1 MKSNSSNPCI
11 IKIAIHTV
19 LLIIISVIALGID
32 SNAQTGLRKGEAV
45 IDPADKQNISGYI
58 HIAFAWGDQLI
69 PPQHMSRGLMNLTSA
84 MNLWTKIE
92 TKIDAHLFLSSPRLL
107 QMPFV
112 YVTTTDAFEL
122 SETEKKNVKKFFD
135 NGGFM
140 VLETATPLIENN
152 QARAA
157 LKQMVRD
164 TLGHARFAPIPM
176 DHELFHCYFDFEDR
190 PPLGAEIGARGVF
203 MNKTINYLEGVWYK
217 GRLAAVYSDKGYIVR
232 WTELSNNF
240 PQLKMG
246 INMIVYSLIQDG
258 GMASKSTK

>member
-1 MKSNSSNPCI
+1 MKSNVSYARTI
-11 IKIAIHTV
+11 RIVIHTIFF
-19 LLIIISVIALGID
+19 IIISAIAFVID
-32 SNAQTGLRKGEAV
+32 SNAQTGSRKGAVV
-45 IDPADKQNISGYI
+45 IDHADKQKISGYI

-92 TKIDAHLFLSSPRLL
+92 TKIDNHLFLSSPRLL

-112 YVTTTDAFEL
+112 YVTTADAFEL

-152 QARAA
+152 QARAS
-157 LKQMVRD
+157 LKQMIRD
-164 TLGHARFAPIPM
+164 TLDNARFEPISM
-176 DHELFHCYFDFEDR
+176 DHNLYHCFFDFEGK
-190 PPLGAEIGARGVF
+190 PPQGAEIGARGF
-203 MNKTINYLEGVWYK
+203 SMNKTINYLEGVWYK
-217 GRLAAVYSDKGYIVR
+217 GRLAAVYSDKGYIVK
-232 WTELSNNF
+232 WTDRTNNF

-246 INMIVYSLIQDG
+246 INMIVYSLIQEDG
-258 GMASKSTK
+258 IASK